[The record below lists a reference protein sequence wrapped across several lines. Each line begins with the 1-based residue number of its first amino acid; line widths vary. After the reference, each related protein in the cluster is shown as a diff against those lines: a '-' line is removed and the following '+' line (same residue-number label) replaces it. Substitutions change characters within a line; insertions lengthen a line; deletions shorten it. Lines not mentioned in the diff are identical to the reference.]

1 MQLNQINHLNK
12 EMQGI
17 ETISD
22 YTSYS
27 RRRAKQQ
34 NNMNYKSEYDRLIGE
49 ISQATV
55 TPGTWD
61 HIERRKRDIKAAY
74 QGSQYTKNILLPS

>member
-22 YTSYS
+22 YTSY
-27 RRRAKQQ
+27 RRRSAKQQ
-34 NNMNYKSEYDRLIGE
+34 KHINYQNAYTRLIGE
-49 ISQATV
+49 LSPTTIT
-55 TPGTWD
+55 TGTKD
-61 HIERRKRDIKAAY
+61 RFERRKRDIKAAY
-74 QGSQYTKNILLPS
+74 QGSQHEKNILLP